1 MSYSETIESY
11 ILGLDGQQRAIINA
25 LHCHLE
31 QTTDLRSK
39 ISYGIP
45 FYHRKSWVI
54 YLNPIKK
61 DGVEMVFTRG
71 HRLSNEQGLLDR
83 KGRKLV
89 AGISLYDVSKLPMK
103 AINEIVQEALL
114 LDDLDMKWNE

>member
-1 MSYSETIESY
+1 MKTIEGY
-11 ILGLDGQQRAIINA
+11 ILGLEGQQKAIINA
-25 LHCHLE
+25 LHHHLD
-31 QTTDLRSK
+31 QTTDLRSS

-45 FYHRKSWVI
+45 FYHRKSWVC
-54 YLNPIKK
+54 YLNPIKN
-61 DGVEMVFTRG
+61 DGIEMVFTRG

-89 AGISLYDVSKLPMK
+89 AGISLYDVAELPMK

-114 LDDLDMKWNE
+114 LDDLDLKWNA